1 MISDE
6 ILTQAAKEYEQALLA
21 SLPEDITPHTFSK
34 GFEKKM
40 ARLCRKAKH
49 TSAYTAFKRVACALI
64 VVALLGSTAVL
75 SSADGPATVWGW
87 LGIFTEKDTYDTT
100 LRSYDFAEAPEG
112 YFFVDRSER
121 NSSGSVLYANASGRQ
136 LIFGYTFD
144 PDGSSIYFIMDDHI
158 HLQETVNGLVMD
170 IYLSQNEEYNS
181 GIIWSVPGEA
191 QFWISADLDK
201 EALIALTQKVIVK
214 E

>member
-21 SLPEDITPHTFSK
+21 AMPTAVAGHTFSK
-34 GFEKKM
+34 SFEKKM
-40 ARLCRKAKH
+40 ARLCRKTKH
-49 TSAYTAFKRVACALI
+49 TSAYTAFKRVACAVIL
-64 VVALLGSTAVL
+64 VALLGSTAVL

-100 LRSYDFAEAPEG
+100 LRSYDFAEAPVG
-112 YFFVDRSER
+112 YTFVRSSET
-121 NSSGSVLYANASGRQ
+121 SVDGVVLYANASGRQ

-170 IYLSQNEEYNS
+170 IYLSQDEEHNS